1 MRKILNLI
9 LIASVLLTV
18 SCSNAP
24 KEKTSDVKKA
34 KEVVDNKLSDN
45 TVNILYFFGKR
56 RCHTCVA
63 IENQIKEI
71 FASYK
76 ENTKVKL
83 KLIDTSV
90 EANKSVVERYKVA
103 FSTLLI
109 VRVQDGVEHV
119 SNQTSFAFT
128 KAASNPS
135 LFKTNIK
142 SIIDSGLKSINT
154 K

>member
-24 KEKTSDVKKA
+24 KEKSSKAKKA
-34 KEVVDNKLSDN
+34 IEVVDNKLEEN

-63 IENQIKEI
+63 IEDQIKEI
-71 FASYK
+71 YSTYK
-76 ENTKVKL
+76 ANTKVKL

-90 EANKSVVERYKVA
+90 KANKSIVEKYKVA
-103 FSTLLI
+103 FSTLLV
-109 VRVQDGVEHV
+109 VRVQEGVDYV

-135 LFKTNIK
+135 LFKATIK
-142 SIIDSGLKSINT
+142 SIIDKDLKEIN
-154 K
+154 KK